1 MEDYLVKG
9 EDGKVRC
16 FYNIDDGDYR
26 KYHDTEFGRPT
37 KDDRRIFEKI
47 CIEGFVSG
55 LSFITLLK
63 KRENFRKAFDNFDYQ
78 KIAEY
83 DDEKLKSLMKDNGL
97 IRNEKKLKSVI
108 NNAKRMPKM
117 IEEFGSLAAF
127 VWSFRPDEKDR
138 PEKMDLKA
146 LENMTKTEESKAFA
160 KALKKRGWSYVGP
173 TNMYAVL
180 QSIGVANDHFN
191 GCFCREEC
199 FEDMKNFKIPQTE
212 DL

>member
-16 FYNIDDGDYR
+16 FFNIDDKDYR

-83 DDEKLKSLMKDNGL
+83 DDEKLKSLMKDKGL

-108 NNAKRMPKM
+108 NNAKQMPEIM
-117 IEEFGSLAAF
+117 DEFGSLAAF
-127 VWSFRPDEKDR
+127 VWSFKPDEKDR

-146 LENMTKTEESKAFA
+146 LENMTKTEESTAFA

-180 QSIGVANDHFN
+180 QSVGVVNDHFD

-199 FEDMKNFKIPQTE
+199 FEDMNNFKLP
-212 DL
+212 